1 MKVLLVDDD
10 QVDRMSIKR
19 LLKKSKL
26 DVEITE
32 VETGL
37 DALRALEST
46 DDPEFD
52 LVLLDYQLPD
62 MSGFDVLKRTSNGI
76 FGATAIIFL
85 TGQEDEELAARCLEN
100 GAQDF
105 LLKKDITPS
114 HLQKAITHS
123 RLRHENE
130 KQLDDSRKK
139 MQQLA
144 EHDQL
149 TGLLNRYAFEQHI
162 AETHS
167 LRERFEVSFSLMLLD
182 LDNFKWIND
191 TYGHNYG
198 DRILTLVSERLLKV
212 CREHD
217 VLCRL
222 GGDEFA
228 LALYCKEQ
236 GYSHIVA
243 HRIFDALKE
252 PFEVD
257 SLSLKIECSIG
268 IAEFNRDFESLNDA
282 LKKADLAM
290 YHAKSSGK
298 NTFHYFSDEL
308 QKAAERRISIE
319 TELRNALENDEFVV
333 FYQPQIGTK
342 SKSLVGAEALVR
354 WNHPEKGL
362 LGPGAFMDVA
372 EATGLIA
379 KIDQVVL
386 EKALKQ
392 KSEWIYKHK
401 VESDFRVAINISASH
416 LKDPAF
422 TGKVKALI
430 QKYDVDPG
438 QVELEIVESE
448 LVNDFEMAIRVLEE
462 LNELG
467 IVLAIDDFG
476 TGYSSLSYLKHLK
489 VHTLKVDRSFIID
502 VAQSE
507 VDCQLLKG
515 LINLGQSMNLHI
527 VIEGV
532 EEAEQLEKCEA
543 FNAEIV
549 QGYFFSKPLPANDF
563 ISFCQK
569 SG

>member
-1 MKVLLVDDD
+1 MKILLVDDD

-32 VETGL
+32 AETGL
-37 DALRALEST
+37 DALEALQNGNEL
-46 DDPEFD
+46 EFD

-62 MSGFDVLKRTSNGI
+62 MNGFDVLKRLSNGL

-85 TGQEDEELAARCLEN
+85 TGQEDEALAARCLEH

-130 KQLDDSRKK
+130 KQLDDSRRK
-139 MQQLA
+139 MQELA

-162 AETHS
+162 AETKA
-167 LRERFEVSFSLMLLD
+167 LRERMDVSFSLMLLD

-191 TYGHNYG
+191 TYGHDCG
-198 DRILTLVSERLLKV
+198 DKILTHVSERLLKV
-212 CREHD
+212 CRDHD
-217 VLCRL
+217 LLCRL

-243 HRIFDALKE
+243 NRIFEELKT
-252 PFEVD
+252 PIEVD
-257 SLSLKIECSIG
+257 GLSLKIECSIG
-268 IAEFNRDFESLNDA
+268 IAEFKSNFDSLNDA

-290 YHAKSSGK
+290 YHAKSSGR
-298 NTFHYFSDEL
+298 NTFHYFSQEL
-308 QKAAERRISIE
+308 QLAAERRTSIE
-319 TELRNALENDEFVV
+319 SELREALEKDQFVV
-333 FYQPQIGTK
+333 YYQPQIATK
-342 SKSLVGAEALVR
+342 SKELVGAEALVR

-362 LGPGAFMDVA
+362 LSPGSFMDVA
-372 EATGLIA
+372 EATGLIRN
-379 KIDQVVL
+379 IDQVVL

-392 KSEWIYKHK
+392 KAEWTHKHNVK
-401 VESDFRVAINISASH
+401 QGFRVAVNISASH
-416 LKDPAF
+416 LKNIEF
-422 TGKVKALI
+422 TETVRALI
-430 QKYDVDPG
+430 AKYDLDPG
-438 QVELEIVESE
+438 QIELEIVESE
-448 LVNDFEMAIRVLEE
+448 LVNDFEMAIKVLED
-462 LNELG
+462 LSSIG
-467 IVLAIDDFG
+467 VILAIDDFG

-502 VAQSE
+502 VAKS
-507 VDCQLLKG
+507 DIDSCLLKG
-515 LINLGQSMNLHI
+515 LINLGQSMNLKI

-532 EEAEQLEKCEA
+532 EDASQLEKCED

-549 QGYFFSKPLPANDF
+549 QGYFFSKPLAANEF
-563 ISFCQK
+563 LKFCQQLD
-569 SG
+569 

>member
-1 MKVLLVDDD
+1 
-10 QVDRMSIKR
+10 MSIKR

-32 VETGL
+32 VETGI
-37 DALRALEST
+37 DALRALESN
-46 DDPEFD
+46 DNPEFD

-139 MQQLA
+139 MQELA

-167 LRERFEVSFSLMLLD
+167 LRERLEVSFSLMLLD

-198 DRILTLVSERLLKV
+198 DRILTLVSERLQKV

-217 VLCRL
+217 LLCRL

-243 HRIFDALKE
+243 HRIFEALKE

-268 IAEFNRDFESLNDA
+268 IAEFNSDFDSLNDA

-290 YHAKSSGK
+290 YQAKASGK

-308 QKAAERRISIE
+308 QKAAERRICIE
-319 TELRNALENDEFVV
+319 TELRNALENDEFIV

-392 KSEWIYKHK
+392 KSEWTNKHK
-401 VESDFRVAINISASH
+401 VENDFRVAINISASH

-422 TGKVKALI
+422 TGKVKTLI
-430 QKYDVDPG
+430 QKFDIDPG
-438 QVELEIVESE
+438 QIELEIVESE

-462 LNELG
+462 LNQLG

-515 LINLGQSMNLHI
+515 LINLGQSMNLNI

>member
-1 MKVLLVDDD
+1 
-10 QVDRMSIKR
+10 MSIKR

-32 VETGL
+32 VETGI
-37 DALRALEST
+37 DALRALESN
-46 DDPEFD
+46 DNPEFD

-139 MQQLA
+139 MQELA

-167 LRERFEVSFSLMLLD
+167 LRERLEVSFSLMLLD

-198 DRILTLVSERLLKV
+198 DRILTLVSERLQKV

-217 VLCRL
+217 LLCRL

-243 HRIFDALKE
+243 HRIFEALKE

-257 SLSLKIECSIG
+257 TLSLKIECSIG
-268 IAEFNRDFESLNDA
+268 IAEFNRDFDSLNDA

-290 YHAKSSGK
+290 YHAKASGK

-308 QKAAERRISIE
+308 QKAAERRICIE
-319 TELRNALENDEFVV
+319 TELRNALENDEFIV

-392 KSEWIYKHK
+392 KSEWTNKHK
-401 VESDFRVAINISASH
+401 VDNDFRVAINISASH

-422 TGKVKALI
+422 TGKVKTLI
-430 QKYDVDPG
+430 QKFDIDPG
-438 QVELEIVESE
+438 QIELEIVESE

-462 LNELG
+462 LNQLG

-515 LINLGQSMNLHI
+515 LINLGQSMNLNI

-563 ISFCQK
+563 ISFCQQ

>member
-1 MKVLLVDDD
+1 
-10 QVDRMSIKR
+10 MSIKR

-32 VETGL
+32 VETGI
-37 DALRALEST
+37 DALRALESN
-46 DDPEFD
+46 DNPEFD

-139 MQQLA
+139 MQELA

-167 LRERFEVSFSLMLLD
+167 LRERLEVSFSLMLLD

-198 DRILTLVSERLLKV
+198 DRILTLVSERLQKV

-217 VLCRL
+217 LLCRL

-243 HRIFDALKE
+243 HRIFEALKE

-257 SLSLKIECSIG
+257 TLSLKIECSIG
-268 IAEFNRDFESLNDA
+268 IAEFNRDFDSLNDA

-290 YHAKSSGK
+290 YHAKASGK

-308 QKAAERRISIE
+308 QKAAERRICIE
-319 TELRNALENDEFVV
+319 TELRNALEKDEFIV

-392 KSEWIYKHK
+392 KSEWTNKHK
-401 VESDFRVAINISASH
+401 VDNDFRVAINISASH

-422 TGKVKALI
+422 TGKVKTLI
-430 QKYDVDPG
+430 QKFDIDPG
-438 QVELEIVESE
+438 QIELEIVESE

-462 LNELG
+462 LNQLG

-515 LINLGQSMNLHI
+515 LINLGQSMNLNI

-563 ISFCQK
+563 ISFCQQ